1 MFNKLSKKMS
11 KFGGNIDVE
20 KRDIFFTGKIKSVTG
35 KSE

>member
-20 KRDIFFTGKIKSVTG
+20 KRDILFLQEKLSQ
-35 KSE
+35 